1 MVPWIWFFCGLSFQL
16 SFEVISAPLAPWSSI
31 TGSLRS
37 DAAGRPELV
46 SEGPM
51 PRNTTGLATLPVMM
65 KPPII
70 TLSPVSTRTRV
81 ERLRV
86 CDGVVGTGSAMADA
100 RLFTMERLTIAHR
113 IIAVPETT
121 SCQTLQGR
129 LTVLNPLSLFTELG
143 DRAQRSF
150 SPECFRG

>member
-70 TLSPVSTRTRV
+70 TLSPVSTRRRV
-81 ERLRV
+81 EMFNALAGVAVGVAGGGAEGVGVGVGGARDRV
-86 CDGVVGTGSAMADA
+86 G
-100 RLFTMERLTIAHR
+100 
-113 IIAVPETT
+113 
-121 SCQTLQGR
+121 
-129 LTVLNPLSLFTELG
+129 LG
-143 DRAQRSF
+143 GGG
-150 SPECFRG
+150 CVCV